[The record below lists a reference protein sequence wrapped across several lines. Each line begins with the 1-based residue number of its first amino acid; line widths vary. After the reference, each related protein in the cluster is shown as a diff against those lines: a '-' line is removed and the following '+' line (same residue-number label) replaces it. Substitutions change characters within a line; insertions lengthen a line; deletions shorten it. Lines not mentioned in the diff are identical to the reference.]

1 LVSGNGFSEKLV
13 PFVVFGIE
21 SAGHCVEKGL
31 GNSRS
36 SKFWLSRL
44 AKLGRSSVELRCR
57 KGALVSYE
65 FKKKQAQSEKK
76 GEILFPCK
84 EGKTELGGMP
94 GGVPQAW
101 RMQGDVKREET

>member
-36 SKFWLSRL
+36 SKSWLSRL

-65 FKKKQAQSEKK
+65 FKKNKHN
-76 GEILFPCK
+76 P
-84 EGKTELGGMP
+84 
-94 GGVPQAW
+94 
-101 RMQGDVKREET
+101 RKRVRYYFHARKAKPN